1 MQSEDNNH
9 NVITE
14 EEAGKTNI
22 KKPSQINH
30 VEDDDYDDDDY
41 EDEDNVLE
49 EIENEDPQITE
60 YFRINHNLLPPY
72 NIIIDTNFVNHSI
85 KRKIDLVRF
94 YSNNRLGKKSSLD
107 KIKN

>member
-22 KKPSQINH
+22 KKPNQINH

-41 EDEDNVLE
+41 EDEDSVLE
-49 EIENEDPQITE
+49 EIENEDA
-60 YFRINHNLLPPY
+60 YFKKKLIYQNRALFRKNLTL
-72 NIIIDTNFVNHSI
+72 
-85 KRKIDLVRF
+85 
-94 YSNNRLGKKSSLD
+94 
-107 KIKN
+107 